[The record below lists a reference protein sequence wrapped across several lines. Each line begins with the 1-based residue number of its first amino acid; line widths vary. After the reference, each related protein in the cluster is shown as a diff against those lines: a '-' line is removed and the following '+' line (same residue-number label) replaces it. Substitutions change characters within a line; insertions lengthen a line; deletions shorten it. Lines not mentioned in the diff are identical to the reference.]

1 MLLSSFPGNL
11 CAKLGVKPN
20 NFIIVINQPDN
31 YFGLL
36 NDLPVG
42 VRFFQVEDNMMID
55 AIHIFVKSQQELIH
69 ELFASKPLLKE
80 EGKLWIFYPKKASRI
95 RTDLDNNFLI
105 RFADDIHLFN
115 IQLTD
120 FDTMWTGMEFKVKK
134 YGSS

>member
-11 CAKLGVKPN
+11 SVKLGVKPN

-36 NDLPVG
+36 KDLPAG
-42 VRFFQVEDNMMID
+42 VKFFQVEDNMMVD
-55 AIHIFVKSQQELIH
+55 AIHVFARNQQELIH

-80 EGKLWIFYPKKASRI
+80 DGKLWIFYPKKASRV
-95 RTDLDNNFLI
+95 RTDLDNTFLI
-105 RFADDIHLFN
+105 RFADDIHLIN

-120 FDTMWTGMEFKVKK
+120 FDIMWTGMEFRVKK

>member
-1 MLLSSFPGNL
+1 MLLSTFPGNL
-11 CAKLGVKPN
+11 SVKLGVKPN

-36 NDLPVG
+36 NDLPSG
-42 VRFFQVEDNMMID
+42 VKFFQVEDNMMVD
-55 AIHIFVKSQQELIH
+55 AIHIFVRSQHELIH

-80 EGKLWIFYPKKASRI
+80 DGKLWIFYPKKASRV

-105 RFADDIHLFN
+105 RFADDIHLVN

-120 FDTMWTGMEFKVKK
+120 FDEMWTGMEFKVKK

>member
-1 MLLSSFPGNL
+1 MLLSTFPGNL
-11 CAKLGVKPN
+11 SVKLGVKPN

-36 NDLPVG
+36 NDLPSG
-42 VRFFQVEDNMMID
+42 VKFFQVEDNLMVD
-55 AIHIFVKSQQELIH
+55 AIHIFVRSQQELIH

-80 EGKLWIFYPKKASRI
+80 DGKLWIFYPKKASRV

-105 RFADDIHLFN
+105 RFGEDIHLVN

-120 FDTMWTGMEFKVKK
+120 FDVMWTGMEFRVKT

>member
-1 MLLSSFPGNL
+1 MLLSTFPGNL
-11 CAKLGVKPN
+11 SIKLGVKPN

-36 NDLPVG
+36 NDLPSG
-42 VRFFQVEDNMMID
+42 VKFFQVEDNLMVD
-55 AIHIFVKSQQELIH
+55 AIHIFVRSQQELIH

-80 EGKLWIFYPKKASRI
+80 DGKLWIFYPKKASRV

-105 RFADDIHLFN
+105 RFGEDIHLVN

-120 FDTMWTGMEFKVKK
+120 FDVMWTGMEFRVKT